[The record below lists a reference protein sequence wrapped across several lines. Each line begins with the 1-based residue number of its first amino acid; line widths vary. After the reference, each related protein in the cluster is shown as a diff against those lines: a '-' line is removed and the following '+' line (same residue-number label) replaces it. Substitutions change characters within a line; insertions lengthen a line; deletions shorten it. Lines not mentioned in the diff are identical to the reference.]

1 MRESKERSQEDN
13 FHEKL
18 SPAEAHDICQSLNDD
33 RVRVD
38 EDIEHF
44 TIHTKGKVTY
54 VPKRRTITITN
65 ESGAVSYVKI
75 EHYLEQL
82 LSSL

>member
-1 MRESKERSQEDN
+1 MRESKEYRQEDN
-13 FHEKL
+13 LHEKL
-18 SPAEAHDICQSLNDD
+18 SAEEARDICQSLNDD

-44 TIHTKGKVTY
+44 TVHTEGKVTY

-65 ESGAVSYVKI
+65 ESGAISYVKI
-75 EHYLEQL
+75 EHYLQQL